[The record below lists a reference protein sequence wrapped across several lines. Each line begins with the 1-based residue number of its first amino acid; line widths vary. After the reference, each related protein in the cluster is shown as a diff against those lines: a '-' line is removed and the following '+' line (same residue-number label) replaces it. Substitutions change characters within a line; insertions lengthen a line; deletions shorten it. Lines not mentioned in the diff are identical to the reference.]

1 MTIKEVEETTGLSRS
16 HIRFYEKEKLFC
28 PSRDGRN
35 GYRDYSE
42 EDVRAIQKI
51 AFLRTLGIPV
61 DGIRKVIGHE
71 KELRQV
77 LEEQVRSLNAQEEA
91 LKRAKELCAR
101 MIKNEENDFESF
113 EVERY
118 IGKLPEYWEENRRV
132 FAADAA
138 GFFCLWGGAVV
149 WGPFGDGQPS
159 DGCFC
164 PIRGLPERIP
174 VQWSGE
180 TASSLADR
188 GWIFAYPAA
197 CVLSASCCGRFCCNG
212 WSGGRFSWK
221 SMADYITNY
230 LCFVA
235 LSAEVFTLL
244 FTKGIVRW
252 VGVLLVADG
261 AVLALLVFCG
271 YRALYGRRP

>member
-1 MTIKEVEETTGLSRS
+1 M
-16 HIRFYEKEKLFC
+16 
-28 PSRDGRN
+28 
-35 GYRDYSE
+35 
-42 EDVRAIQKI
+42 RAIQKI

-149 WGPFGDGQPS
+149 WAFGDGQPS
-159 DGCFC
+159 DGCF
-164 PIRGLPERIP
+164 
-174 VQWSGE
+174 
-180 TASSLADR
+180 
-188 GWIFAYPAA
+188 
-197 CVLSASCCGRFCCNG
+197 VL
-212 WSGGRFSWK
+212 
-221 SMADYITNY
+221 
-230 LCFVA
+230 
-235 LSAEVFTLL
+235 
-244 FTKGIVRW
+244 
-252 VGVLLVADG
+252 
-261 AVLALLVFCG
+261 
-271 YRALYGRRP
+271 

>member
-42 EDVRAIQKI
+42 DDVRAIQKI
-51 AFLRTLGIPV
+51 AFLRTLGISV

-149 WGPFGDGQPS
+149 WGLLVMAS
-159 DGCFC
+159 LLTAVLSYK
-164 PIRGLPERIP
+164 GLPERIP

-180 TASSLADR
+180 TALSLADR

-197 CVLSASCCGRFCCNG
+197 CVLVRFLLRPFFLQRRDRRQVLQKIM
-212 WSGGRFSWK
+212 S
-221 SMADYITNY
+221 DYI
-230 LCFVA
+230 
-235 LSAEVFTLL
+235 
-244 FTKGIVRW
+244 
-252 VGVLLVADG
+252 
-261 AVLALLVFCG
+261 
-271 YRALYGRRP
+271 

>member
-1 MTIKEVEETTGLSRS
+1 MTIKEVEEATGLSRS

-71 KELRQV
+71 KELGQV

-113 EVERY
+113 EVKRY

-149 WGPFGDGQPS
+149 WGLLVMAS
-159 DGCFC
+159 LLTAVLSYK
-164 PIRGLPERIP
+164 GLPERIP

-197 CVLSASCCGRFCCNG
+197 CVLVRFLLRPFLLQ
-212 WSGGRFSWK
+212 WLERRTVFRK